1 MHEKAFHLNFKLK
14 HSHLHDSVVLIRS
27 IKILSAIGH
36 IITTQHISRAHILL
50 KQIKREMSGNLIA
63 VHLAP
68 AEELSP
74 AHDEIPSEEN

>member
-1 MHEKAFHLNFKLK
+1 
-14 HSHLHDSVVLIRS
+14 
-27 IKILSAIGH
+27 
-36 IITTQHISRAHILL
+36 
-50 KQIKREMSGNLIA
+50 MSGNLIA